1 MSKLEIEKSLL
12 ADYFGKLPEPNKY
25 PYVEYL
31 VPIQTEPILAK
42 RVEFVPLESPRIET
56 MRFTKMRFVEIG
68 FAWTIKS
75 FFFDHTY
82 VYVLGKVETI

>member
-12 ADYFGKLPEPNKY
+12 ADYFRKLPNPNKY
-25 PYVEYL
+25 PYAEYL

-42 RVEFVPLESPRIET
+42 RVEFVPLESPKIET
-56 MRFTKMRFVEIG
+56 LRFTKMRFVEIG
-68 FAWTIKS
+68 FVWTIKS

-82 VYVLGKVETI
+82 VDMFGNIETI